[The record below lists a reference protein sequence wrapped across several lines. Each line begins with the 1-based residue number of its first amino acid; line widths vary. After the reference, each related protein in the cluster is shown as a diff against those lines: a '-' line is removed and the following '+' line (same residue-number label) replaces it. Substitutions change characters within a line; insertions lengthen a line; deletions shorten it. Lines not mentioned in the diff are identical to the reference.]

1 MIKMFSKNHQICL
14 IFKIFYVSLKVD
26 SDSEQPEKI
35 HLWLE
40 LRIGDSSVL
49 FFNRGAKRVPHR
61 SSKVFKDI
69 FCDNNILHI
78 TFRRRRMQSL
88 KEDHCIFKNKLSI
101 VGFLSN
107 LYLKWI
113 I

>member
-14 IFKIFYVSLKVD
+14 IFVFKIFYVSLKVD

-61 SSKVFKDI
+61 ISKVFNDI
-69 FCDNNILHI
+69 FRDYKIDKMMNI
-78 TFRRRRMQSL
+78 TFRKRRMQSL
-88 KEDHCIFKNKLSI
+88 IIVFSRTSI
-101 VGFLSN
+101 ASWDFYQIN
-107 LYLKWI
+107 I
-113 I
+113 

>member
-14 IFKIFYVSLKVD
+14 IFKVFYVSLKVD

-69 FCDNNILHI
+69 FRDYKIDKMMNI
-78 TFRRRRMQSL
+78 TFRKRRMQSL
-88 KEDHCIFKNKLSI
+88 IIVFSRTSI
-101 VGFLSN
+101 ASWDFYQIN
-107 LYLKWI
+107 I
-113 I
+113 